1 LLSLDGV
8 AESTHTTGTVA
19 KLIGV
24 QGLGQAASIGNVT
37 AIYGGYFKARN
48 LNATAVV
55 ATGVGLYIDAN
66 DKTGAITSSWGLY
79 QNGSAD
85 SNYFAGDVRIGT
97 TSASSHGQESLR
109 IVNTG
114 NRGIALDRSD
124 SDASFIHFTN
134 STTGDNTTQGM
145 VYGIDSSES
154 GYIWNYQTTPIKF
167 ATANTER
174 LRIASDAYA
183 IAFGFTTPRA
193 TGSSFAS
200 LQFGSGEIFASRSSG
215 NDMNIVQN
223 AYYDGTAWRS
233 IATGTVALYTQQS
246 TGEHDWF
253 SNPSVTA
260 GATFTPTLK
269 MRLTNAGN
277 LGIGTDSPTIY
288 TDGTTVEI
296 KGQSGTGSGLLK
308 VTNANGTT
316 SGAFYASASILAIN
330 AQTNHDLAVYT
341 NNTLTAT
348 FGASGG
354 LTVNRGNIDF
364 ATDAYIKRS
373 GTNLMWFHSTSVQ
386 PAVDF

>member
-1 LLSLDGV
+1 
-8 AESTHTTGTVA
+8 
-19 KLIGV
+19 
-24 QGLGQAASIGNVT
+24 
-37 AIYGGYFKARN
+37 
-48 LNATAVV
+48 
-55 ATGVGLYIDAN
+55 
-66 DKTGAITSSWGLY
+66 
-79 QNGSAD
+79 
-85 SNYFAGDVRIGT
+85 
-97 TSASSHGQESLR
+97 
-109 IVNTG
+109 
-114 NRGIALDRSD
+114 
-124 SDASFIHFTN
+124 
-134 STTGDNTTQGM
+134 
-145 VYGIDSSES
+145 
-154 GYIWNYQTTPIKF
+154 
-167 ATANTER
+167 
-174 LRIASDAYA
+174 
-183 IAFGFTTPRA
+183 
-193 TGSSFAS
+193 
-200 LQFGSGEIFASRSSG
+200 
-215 NDMNIVQN
+215 MNIVQN
-223 AYYDGTAWRS
+223 AYYDGNAWRS

-316 SGAFYASASILAIN
+316 SGAFYASAAILAIN

-386 PAVDF
+386 PAVDFYGTGDLNIDLGLPTRRWKTFYSANISDDGTDVVLSGDLRLSSNIIKMGTTDVSSWSTSFGVIEFGESAIAGGRSSDSLYLSSNSYFDGTYWKRKEEGPAVRFGMNADLEGYCLGDGCK